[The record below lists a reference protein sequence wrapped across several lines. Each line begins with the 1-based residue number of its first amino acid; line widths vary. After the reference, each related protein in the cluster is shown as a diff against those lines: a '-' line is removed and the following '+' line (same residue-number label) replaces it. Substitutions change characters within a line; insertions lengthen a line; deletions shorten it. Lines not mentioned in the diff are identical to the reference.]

1 MSPAKRSLASK
12 GVPPGELG
20 NQEKMAPS
28 AAKKHSPIA
37 TPGYPLILAGVVL
50 IFLGVIGGWPYLTI
64 LGLLGSGFFAYF
76 FRDPEREIPSEP
88 GLVVSPADGK
98 VVRVDEVEEL
108 EFRQGPARRVAIFM
122 NIFDVHVNRSP
133 VAGVVKEM
141 RHQAGEYK
149 AAFRPDAARRNEQQ
163 ALMLESEAGRRV
175 LVVQIA
181 GLLARRIIPY
191 VKPGQELA
199 RGERVGM
206 ICFGSRVDLYLPPDG
221 DIQVQV
227 GDRVKAGSSIIGR
240 WA

>member
-1 MSPAKRSLASK
+1 MSLAKRSLASK
-12 GVPPGELG
+12 GVPPGEPG
-20 NQEKMAPS
+20 NREKMAPS
-28 AAKKHSPIA
+28 ADKKRSLIA
-37 TPGYPLILAGVVL
+37 APGYPLILAGVVL
-50 IFLGVIGGWPYLTI
+50 IFLGVIGGWPYLTV

-76 FRDPEREIPSEP
+76 FRDPERQIPWEP

-98 VVRVDEVEEL
+98 VVRVDEVAEP
-108 EFRQGPARRVAIFM
+108 EFCQGPARRVAVFM

-133 VAGVVKEM
+133 VVGVVKEM

-149 AAFRPDAARRNEQQ
+149 AAFRPDVARRNEQQ

-181 GLLARRIIPY
+181 GILARRIIPF

-199 RGERVGM
+199 RGERLGM
-206 ICFGSRVDLYLPPDG
+206 ICFGSRVDLYLPLDS
-221 DIQVQV
+221 DVQVKV
-227 GDRVKAGSSIIGR
+227 GDRLKAGSSIIGR